1 MAKQSLRAPRFAT
14 VAALITGGLFTIQPA
29 QADAVSDFY
38 AGKTLDMIIG
48 SLVGNDFDLRG
59 RLLSR
64 HMGKY
69 IPGKPEMRARNMPGG
84 GGVIAMNHL
93 ATRAPHDGT
102 VLHMTF
108 PNMGTVQATGQVGV
122 QFDMRKFY
130 YIGNTTNSPNIL
142 NTWHTSDIRTID
154 DAKKREVVLGA
165 NPGITGIYYAR
176 ALNEIIGT
184 KFRVVSGYP
193 GGGQIN
199 IAMEAGEVE
208 GRASNTWASW
218 KATKPDW
225 VAQKKFHVLFQ
236 VGRERH
242 PELKDIPLMTEF
254 ASNEADRK
262 LLQFLSDPI
271 AIARAVVTT
280 PDVPMERVT
289 ALRRAFDAVMKD
301 PAFIEEAN
309 KMGLDL
315 DHMTG
320 EEAQK
325 INDALINS
333 EPDIIARAKRIMD
346 AP

>member
-1 MAKQSLRAPRFAT
+1 MWRKSSYVIAALAGVTILAAMPAKADT
-14 VAALITGGLFTIQPA
+14 VA
-29 QADAVSDFY
+29 DFY
-38 AGKTLDMIIG
+38 AGKTVEMIIG

-64 HMGKY
+64 HMGKF

-102 VLHMTF
+102 ILHMTF

-130 YIGNTTNSPNIL
+130 YIGNTTNSPNIM
-142 NTWHTSDIRTID
+142 NTWHTSDIRTVE
-154 DAKKREVVLGA
+154 DAKKREVVIGA

-176 ALNEIIGT
+176 ALNEIVGT
-184 KFRVVSGYP
+184 KFKIVSGYP

-199 IAMEAGEVE
+199 IAMESGEVE

-242 PELKDIPLMTEF
+242 PELKDVPLLTEF
-254 ASNEADRK
+254 ATNDADRK
-262 LLQFLSDPI
+262 LLEFLSDPI

-280 PDVPMERVT
+280 PNVPLDRVN

-301 PAFIEEAN
+301 PAFIDEAT

-325 INDALINS
+325 INNAVLDAP
-333 EPDIIARAKRIMD
+333 PDVIARAKRIMD

>member
-1 MAKQSLRAPRFAT
+1 MKYGYRKTAAAMSLMLACVHTSSIRADEIA
-14 VAALITGGLFTIQPA
+14 
-29 QADAVSDFY
+29 DFY
-38 AGKTLDMIIG
+38 AGKTVEMIIG

-59 RLLSR
+59 RLLAR
-64 HMGKY
+64 HMGKF

-93 ATRAPHDGT
+93 ATRAPQDGT
-102 VLHMTF
+102 VLHMVY
-108 PNMGTVQATGQVGV
+108 PNMGTVQATGQPGV

-130 YIGNTTNSPNIL
+130 YIGNTSNSPNIM
-142 NTWHTSDIRTID
+142 NIWHTSDIRTIE

-176 ALNEIIGT
+176 ALNEMIGT
-184 KFRVVSGYP
+184 RFKIVSGYP

-236 VGRERH
+236 VGRTRH
-242 PELKDIPLMTEF
+242 PELKDIPLMTEL
-254 ASNEADRK
+254 ATNEADRK
-262 LLQFLSDPI
+262 LLEFLSDPI

-280 PDVPMERVT
+280 PGVPMQRVT
-289 ALRRAFDAVMKD
+289 ALRRAFDAVMND
-301 PAFIEEAN
+301 PAFTEEAK
-309 KMGLDL
+309 KMGIDL

-325 INDALINS
+325 INDAVVNA
-333 EPDIIARAKRIMD
+333 PADIIARAKKLMD